1 MSAQSSP
8 SSLDIKKLRDEISAK
23 YREVATSPEQE
34 FHFHHGRHLARLLD
48 YPDELMDNLPSS
60 LVESF
65 AGTGN
70 PFSLGPINQGEQV
83 LDVGCGAGFD
93 ALIAA
98 LKVGPGGHVIGVDM
112 TLEMLAKARRN
123 AASLGVNNAEFRE
136 GLAEDLPVEDGSVD
150 VVISNGVIN
159 LCPDKEAVYRGLY
172 RVLKPGGRLMVADI
186 IVQRAVSEEAKANI
200 DLWTG

>member
-1 MSAQSSP
+1 MVSQP
-8 SSLDIKKLRDEISAK
+8 LHSLDVTRLREEIRVK
-23 YREVATSPEQE
+23 YREVAALPDHE
-34 FHFHHGRHLARLLD
+34 FHFHHGRPLARLLG
-48 YPDELMDNLPSS
+48 YPDDLVESLPTP

-70 PFSLGPINQGEQV
+70 PFGLGTMNEGERV

-93 ALIAA
+93 ALIASI
-98 LKVGPGGHVIGVDM
+98 KVGSTGRVIGVDM
-112 TLEMLAKARRN
+112 TPEMVEKAHLN
-123 AASLGVNNAEFRE
+123 AALLGAINTEFRE
-136 GLAEDLPVEDGSVD
+136 GLAEDLPIESQSMD

-159 LCPDKEAVYRGLY
+159 LCLDKEAVYRELY

-186 IVQRAVSEEAKANI
+186 VVQRAVSEEAKADI